1 MNLRPRDPFWTCAGA
16 AVALAVAVAG
26 CGSSSSSSSS
36 ATTSASKPAGRPSS
50 TPKTGRTGAHL
61 ALAAD
66 PSGQL
71 LYVQK
76 SLHAKAGTVTIDFT
90 NRSSIPHDVAVA
102 RGGGALGTSSVIMG
116 SKTAVTLTLTKG
128 TYTYYCTVD
137 GHRMAGMQGT
147 LTIS

>member
-1 MNLRPRDPFWTCAGA
+1 LNLRPRAPLWTCACA
-16 AVALAVAVAG
+16 AAALAG
-26 CGSSSSSSSS
+26 CGSSGSSSSSST
-36 ATTSASKPAGRPSS
+36 APASKPATPATS
-50 TPKTGRTGAHL
+50 TPKAGSAAHL
-61 ALAAD
+61 ALTAD

-90 NRSSIPHDVAVA
+90 NKSSVPHDVAVA
-102 RGGGALGTSSVIMG
+102 HGSSPLGTSSVIMG

-147 LTIS
+147 LTVS

>member
-1 MNLRPRDPFWTCAGA
+1 LNLRPRFAFWTCACA
-16 AVALAVAVAG
+16 AVALAG
-26 CGSSSSSSSS
+26 CGSSSSSGSSS
-36 ATTSASKPAGRPSS
+36 TAPASKPA
-50 TPKTGRTGAHL
+50 TPATSKAGSGGGHL

-71 LYVQK
+71 QYVQK

-90 NRSSIPHDVAVA
+90 NKSSVPHDVAVA
-102 RGGGALGTSSVIMG
+102 RGGSPLGTSSVIMG

-128 TYTYYCTVD
+128 TYSYYCTVD

-147 LTIS
+147 LTVS